1 VSAILF
7 SFLSVRFVQ
16 SIVVELKCAEIV
28 DSTIFTAGV
37 TCRFPRISRIRYD
50 KPVSDI
56 MTIEEMVDLKI
67 RLRQQSG
74 INASKANGGS
84 ASLESDEVGLTPS
97 QDSIEEGAGGVYR
110 RGRGRR
116 GGKAV
121 HADDLYA
128 QANSAGGDMM
138 GQEGRRGLKR
148 AVVNTV
154 DSRFKVN
161 MEAVQKKG
169 YLFDKMVFC
178 ILDEEFRYSD
188 TQIYTKDEVTLWL
201 TRRICFFI
209 QLKCMQLTKAIRSQN
224 GVVIANVKP
233 EVIVV
238 AGSKR
243 CAFFPILCSVCYNPL
258 RRTFSVKEHIKRGE
272 NDVVDFK
279 YIVEC
284 VRMGEK
290 LPLNYG
296 LERQIL
302 RDCDCYNRECWLY
315 RWLLGC
321 SRETEMRWLGQ
332 IDICGDQYVQSL
344 LLICQYAVTVARWY
358 CLATLKN

>member
-1 VSAILF
+1 VSLSHQCLQFCSYLF
-7 SFLSVRFVQ
+7 LCLFVQ

-56 MTIEEMVDLKI
+56 MTIEEMVDLKT

-188 TQIYTKDEVTLWL
+188 TQIYTKDEVTLL
-201 TRRICFFI
+201 STRRICF
-209 QLKCMQLTKAIRSQN
+209 L
-224 GVVIANVKP
+224 
-233 EVIVV
+233 
-238 AGSKR
+238 
-243 CAFFPILCSVCYNPL
+243 
-258 RRTFSVKEHIKRGE
+258 FS
-272 NDVVDFK
+272 
-279 YIVEC
+279 
-284 VRMGEK
+284 
-290 LPLNYG
+290 
-296 LERQIL
+296 
-302 RDCDCYNRECWLY
+302 
-315 RWLLGC
+315 
-321 SRETEMRWLGQ
+321 
-332 IDICGDQYVQSL
+332 
-344 LLICQYAVTVARWY
+344 
-358 CLATLKN
+358 